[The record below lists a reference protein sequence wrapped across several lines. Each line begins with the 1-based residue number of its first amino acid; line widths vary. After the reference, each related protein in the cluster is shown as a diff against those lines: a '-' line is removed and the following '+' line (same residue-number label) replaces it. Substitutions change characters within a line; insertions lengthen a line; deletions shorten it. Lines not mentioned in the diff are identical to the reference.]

1 MKKAG
6 ISINMSIWV
15 SGDTHGDFTRFS
27 TDNFPQGKN
36 LTKEDYVVILGDC
49 GLIWSQQEDNREK
62 YWKKWLDDK
71 PWTTLFI
78 PGNHCNFDRLESDE
92 FKTIDWNGGKVK
104 VISSSILYLPVGE
117 IFDICGCRIL
127 AMGKNYSHDIS
138 DGILEIGDPRIKI
151 WQKDYSKLF
160 RVNHLSWWKQEVP
173 NDLERNNAICN
184 LSLVNNKVDFIL
196 THALPSSDIYLI
208 DKFLAQPNEFEVWL
222 EENIRAKVDYVGW
235 ISGHYHMDKAA
246 SYKDL
251 CIYERI
257 LQIL

>member
-1 MKKAG
+1 MAIYVTGDIHARPERLGGNTFAAG
-6 ISINMSIWV
+6 KGLTKDDYVIIC
-15 SGDTHGDFTRFS
+15 GDF
-27 TDNFPQGKN
+27 
-36 LTKEDYVVILGDC
+36 
-49 GLIWSQQEDNREK
+49 GLVWNKDTESRYEN
-62 YWKKWLDDK
+62 YWLEWLDSK

-173 NDLERNNAICN
+173 NDLERNNAI
-184 LSLVNNKVDFIL
+184 NKI
-196 THALPSSDIYLI
+196 
-208 DKFLAQPNEFEVWL
+208 
-222 EENIRAKVDYVGW
+222 
-235 ISGHYHMDKAA
+235 
-246 SYKDL
+246 
-251 CIYERI
+251 
-257 LQIL
+257 